1 MVSVPLPHTVSLPMT
16 GNVEL
21 AKRTRLDECASA
33 QYARQRSFATDLFC
47 PDTLF
52 LVELSH
58 KGTHVTTCFGKPADE
73 SSGRVYLHH
82 LASPTCDLESRF
94 HHGSFSATMSAWNNG
109 RTTYAFTSGNLWWWN
124 PLRLWHPQT
133 NSRRPICTL
142 GWMLGERS
150 MLWYAFQF
158 EKDRVS
164 SWDTAAPRSY
174 SPNAICR
181 HQMPWSGSV
190 LTERLLSL
198 LEVSWQ
204 RDASAFHGL
213 S

>member
-1 MVSVPLPHTVSLPMT
+1 VRPSNLIFSPSFVVALEVQLEGSRRYQFARHTIKYDSESIDMVSVPLPHTVSLPMT

-82 LASPTCDLESRF
+82 LASPTCDLESMF

-150 MLWYAFQF
+150 ML
-158 EKDRVS
+158 
-164 SWDTAAPRSY
+164 
-174 SPNAICR
+174 
-181 HQMPWSGSV
+181 
-190 LTERLLSL
+190 
-198 LEVSWQ
+198 
-204 RDASAFHGL
+204 
-213 S
+213 